1 MGKYLEVAAKGKRG
15 LNWDGVRDEPYPG
28 CMVYDMTKLP
38 MRGVSDNTYDG
49 VYSEHFIEH
58 LTKEEGEDYLFEMLR
73 IMKPGGIIR
82 TVWPPMDFVDWL
94 RSDKDLDN
102 HPFVQHYYQFYIVK
116 EKFAPP
122 GKTHL
127 PMQEQCAEGLLWQKG
142 EHKYLW
148 YKKELMDKLKE
159 LGYKMVKEYKY
170 MESGCSEFKNIDTPG
185 QIRAMHS
192 AVVEATKPW

>member
-1 MGKYLEVAAKGKRG
+1 MAKYLEVAAKGKRG

-82 TVWPPMDFVDWL
+82 TVWPSMDVVDWL
-94 RSDKDLDN
+94 RSSENLDD

-122 GKTHL
+122 GKEHL
-127 PMQEQCAEGLLWQKG
+127 SMQEQVAEGLLWQKG

-159 LGYKMVKEYKY
+159 LGYKMVKEYEY
-170 MESGCSEFKNIDTPG
+170 MASGCSEFKNIDTPG
-185 QIRAMHS
+185 MIRKLHS